1 MKKYDT
7 VIFDMDGT
15 LLNTIDDLKDSVNFA
30 LVKFDMPQKSLLE
43 IKSFVGNGV
52 FRLMELAVPQ
62 GVKNPNFDN
71 VFSAFKEHYSLHCN
85 DKTRPYDGVLNLLED
100 LSKKG
105 YKLAIVSNKYYD
117 AVVELNEL
125 YFSKYISVAIGEKE
139 GISKKPAPD
148 TVNVALSMLGSEAEK
163 SVYIG
168 DSEVDIQTAKNSLL
182 DFICVSWGFREKDFL
197 KKQGATIIVDNP
209 VQISDILR

>member
-7 VIFDMDGT
+7 IIFDMDGT

-30 LVKFDMPQKSLLE
+30 LEQFGMPQRSLAD
-43 IKSFVGNGV
+43 IKKFVGNGV

-62 GVKNPNFDN
+62 GTQNPSFDDAFA
-71 VFSAFKEHYSLHCN
+71 VFKEHYSLHCN
-85 DKTRPYDGVLNLLED
+85 DKTRPYDGILNLLED

-117 AVVELNEL
+117 AVVELNQL

-148 TVNVALSMLGSEAEK
+148 TVNVALSMLGSKAEN

-168 DSEVDIQTAKNSLL
+168 DSEVDIQTAKNSNL
-182 DFICVSWGFREKDFL
+182 DFICVSWGFRESEFL
-197 KKQGATIIVDNP
+197 KSNGAKIIVDNP
-209 VQISDILR
+209 LQISDILK